1 LSVEVAKLR
10 VANAPCSFGV
20 DEIIVDDAWMP
31 RPDEV
36 LDLISELEFAGTEL
50 GPPGWLGTGN
60 EVRAG
65 LTRRGLE
72 LVGAFLPL
80 HFSRAEKIDV
90 DLEWLRQSLALVR
103 AATPDGSRPFAILAD
118 HFDEPV
124 RQAFAGRIAEHPEA
138 WLPPA
143 RFRTL
148 IDNLHRAAEVCRSE
162 GFEPVL
168 HPHAGT
174 YVETRDEVGS
184 VLDAMDASL
193 LGFCLDTGH
202 ARFGGSDPV
211 ELVDAYHALIRH
223 VHVKDCRTAVL
234 DAVAREGRGMEAA
247 LVQGAFVELGNGD
260 SGIAS
265 VISALR
271 RHGYDGW
278 LVVEQDRFLFESDT
292 LDTLRESNRR
302 NRDFLRALG
311 I

>member
-1 LSVEVAKLR
+1 MR

-31 RPDEV
+31 RPDDV
-36 LDLISELEFAGTEL
+36 LDLIAELDFEGTEL
-50 GPPGWLGTGN
+50 GPPGWMGTG
-60 EVRAG
+60 EDIRAG
-65 LTRRGLE
+65 LARRGLE

-80 HFSRAEKIDV
+80 HFSRSEKFVADQG
-90 DLEWLRQSLALVR
+90 WLRESLALLR
-103 AATPDGSRPFAILAD
+103 DATPDGSRPFAILAD

-124 RQAFAGRIAEHPEA
+124 RQAFAGRIADHPEA
-138 WLPPA
+138 WLPA
-143 RFRTL
+143 DRFRAL
-148 IDNLHRAAEVCRSE
+148 VDNLHRAAEICRCE
-162 GFEPVL
+162 DFEPVV

-174 YVETRDEVGS
+174 YIETHDEVTR

-193 LGFCLDTGH
+193 LGLCLDTGH

-211 ELVDAYHALIRH
+211 ELVDTYHALIRH
-223 VHVKDCRTAVL
+223 VHAKDCRTAVL
-234 DAVAREGRGMEAA
+234 DAIAREGQGMQAA

-265 VISALR
+265 VVDALR

-278 LVVEQDRFLFESDT
+278 LVVEQDRFLFDSDT
-292 LDTLRESNRR
+292 LETLRESNRR
-302 NRDFLRALG
+302 NREFLRGLG